1 MTDGRYDAVVVGAG
15 PAGSMTARELARHG
29 ATVLLVDRATF
40 PRLKV
45 CGCCVNPR
53 ALHVLA
59 LAGLGNLAADL
70 GAVPLTSME
79 LAANGKRAV
88 IGHALGVSLSR
99 EAFDLALIEAAQAA
113 GAHFEPGT
121 TASLLPHDGDE
132 NREVRLRRDGS
143 ERCVRGRFVVSATG
157 LADSLAEGGGPSG
170 GRGYRLAAGSKIG
183 AGCVAPRVPD
193 GYAPHRIF
201 MACGA
206 GGYVGLV
213 ALEDGRLD
221 LAAAM
226 RPEAIRSAGGIGRL
240 AAEILRTSG
249 LPPVPGVEELA
260 WKGTPAL
267 TRTAYK
273 LAEGGVFRVGDAA
286 GYVEPFTGEG
296 MAWALAGALKLAEI
310 LAGKDASTAGQAWA
324 DAHRREVG
332 RRQVVCRAAR
342 LVLRTP
348 WMMRGLLPILGGWPA
363 LARPVIRAMHHA

>member
-1 MTDGRYDAVVVGAG
+1 MTIDSYDAVVVGAG
-15 PAGSMTARELARHG
+15 PAGSMTARELARRG
-29 ATVLLVDRATF
+29 ARVLLVDRATF
-40 PRLKV
+40 PRSKV

-53 ALHVLA
+53 ALHVLE
-59 LAGLGNLAADL
+59 LAGLGGLAASL

-79 LAANGKRAV
+79 LASGGRRAV
-88 IGHALGVSLSR
+88 IGHPLGVALSR
-99 EAFDLALIEAAQAA
+99 EAFDLALIEAAMDA
-113 GAHFEPGT
+113 GASFEPGT
-121 TASLLPHDGDE
+121 TATLLQRDDDGG
-132 NREVRLRRDGS
+132 RGVRLRRDGV
-143 ERCVRGRFVVSATG
+143 EWRVRGRFVVSATG
-157 LADSLAEGGGPSG
+157 LADSLAEGGGPAG
-170 GRGYRLAAGSKIG
+170 GRGHRLAAGSKIG

-193 GYAPHRIF
+193 GYAAHRIW

-206 GGYVGLV
+206 DGYVGLV

-226 RPEAIRSAGGIGRL
+226 RPEAVRDAGGIGRL
-240 AAEILRTSG
+240 AAEILATAG
-249 LPPVPGVEELA
+249 LPPVPGVESLA

-267 TRTAYK
+267 TRTAHK

-310 LAGKDASTAGQAWA
+310 LACGDPSTAERAWA
-324 DAHRREVG
+324 EAHRREVG

-348 WMMRGLLPILGGWPA
+348 WMMRGLLPILRGWPT